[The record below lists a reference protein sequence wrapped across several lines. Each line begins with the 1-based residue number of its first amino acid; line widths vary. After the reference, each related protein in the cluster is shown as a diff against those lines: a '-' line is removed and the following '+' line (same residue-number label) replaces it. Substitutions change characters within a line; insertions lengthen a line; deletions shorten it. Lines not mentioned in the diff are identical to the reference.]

1 MKLRNN
7 FELKKVKSAG
17 RALKTAGSKL
27 PENRRIELEE
37 VLKTYYSVQEVNRI
51 LYNVHVVYRIY
62 LLFLVSSNCT
72 VYM

>member
-1 MKLRNN
+1 MSVKTLNDYLGTENDVKLRNN

-51 LYNVHVVYRIY
+51 LY
-62 LLFLVSSNCT
+62 T
-72 VYM
+72 TMYM

>member
-27 PENRRIELEE
+27 PEKRRIELEE

-51 LYNVHVVYRIY
+51 PYTVQGTCSVQNI
-62 LLFLVSSNCT
+62 SNISGFF
-72 VYM
+72 

>member
-27 PENRRIELEE
+27 PEKRRIELEE

-51 LYNVHVVYRIY
+51 PYTVQFTCSVQNI
-62 LLFLVSSNCT
+62 SNISGFF
-72 VYM
+72 

>member
-1 MKLRNN
+1 VKLRNN

-27 PENRRIELEE
+27 PEKRRIELEE

-51 LYNVHVVYRIY
+51 PYTVQCTCSVQNI
-62 LLFLVSSNCT
+62 SNISGFF
-72 VYM
+72 